1 MGNNP
6 IFYNTTNRNLLI
18 RVVTNWMGD
27 DGWLRSIDW
36 HFSNTEADS
45 FFEKVPFMKGKAAT
59 NHGSCGQC
67 MLLHGYV
74 TDKYIND
81 AGEHLVD
88 LTCWAETWDH
98 KLTQVIGTSVV
109 LPSRG

>member
-1 MGNNP
+1 MGVNESAIN
-6 IFYNTTNRNLLI
+6 
-18 RVVTNWMGD
+18 
-27 DGWLRSIDW
+27 
-36 HFSNTEADS
+36 
-45 FFEKVPFMKGKAAT
+45 
-59 NHGSCGQC
+59 
-67 MLLHGYV
+67 HGYV

>member
-1 MGNNP
+1 MSMYKTQHPGIYSP
-6 IFYNTTNRNLLI
+6 REQELL
-18 RVVTNWMGD
+18 
-27 DGWLRSIDW
+27 
-36 HFSNTEADS
+36 E
-45 FFEKVPFMKGKAAT
+45 AAT

-74 TDKYIND
+74 TDKYVND